1 MSKTPRV
8 IFTTLALVG
17 LSLAQSAY
25 SPASAL
31 DLLRRDNKDLAQ
43 ALAEARNTY
52 QSTDLFALKNGI
64 VRLEK
69 AADGQTKPGQLAEL
83 KYWLGRLYRKDHR
96 DDAAI
101 LAFTDALILGQENPA
116 IVPLVRKDLAELY
129 FGLHYYDEAGGLYRR
144 IVEAEPTNLVA
155 RGNLGICLEQL
166 GFYDLAINELQ
177 QVVKLEP
184 GNYFALYNLGLAL
197 VSKQKYQPARQYF
210 ERAFKASGDDKEKL
224 SMALLGL
231 SRAACGLEQLAE
243 ARRLVDRAVAMT
255 PQNHYAYLFSAKLYQ
270 DQKEPARAYE
280 EVRKAARLAPKD
292 PAVREALSAVLQN
305 AAPGNRSL
313 AQKASP
319 SPI

>member
-1 MSKTPRV
+1 MPRTPLAFC
-8 IFTTLALVG
+8 ITLAM
-17 LSLAQSAY
+17 LAQSFFVWGNE
-25 SPASAL
+25 PVSAL
-31 DLLRRDNKDLAQ
+31 DLLKRDNKDLAQ
-43 ALAEARNTY
+43 TLAEARTAY
-52 QSTDLFALKNGI
+52 ESPDLFALKNGI

-69 AADGQTKPGQLAEL
+69 AIDAQPKPGQLAEL

-116 IVPLVRKDLAELY
+116 ILPLVRKDLADLY

-144 IVEAEPTNLVA
+144 IVEAEPSNLVA

-184 GNYFALYNLGLAL
+184 GNYFAQYNLGLAL
-197 VSKQKYQPARQYF
+197 VAKQQYLPAKQCF
-210 ERAFKASGDDKEKL
+210 EKAFKASKDDKEKL

-231 SRAACGLEQLAE
+231 SRTACGLEQAAE
-243 ARRLVDRAVAMT
+243 ARRLVDRAIAMT
-255 PQNHYAYLFSAKLYQ
+255 PQNHYAYLFSARLYQ

-292 PAVREALSAVLQN
+292 PAVREALSSVLQN
-305 AAPGNRSL
+305 AVPNNRSL

-319 SPI
+319 LPI